1 MKKLLAILVLGLM
14 WCNVSFGEIK
24 QNYHCSGQT
33 IAGNDSWNLTIKK
46 RAGGNFYD
54 VYNSYYTDENPF
66 YAKFI
71 KEANMLMWFL
81 ATEDGY
87 LLVDF
92 FEVHDTGNTHAAIM
106 TSDFKS
112 TAEFEDLHNSYT
124 SMQKFKKSSK
134 QIDRARLASSE
145 VNFYSKAALIAER
158 SMNKKSFMK
167 IYNIKCK
174 AS

>member
-1 MKKLLAILVLGLM
+1 MLWFNTGLA
-14 WCNVSFGEIK
+14 EIK
-24 QNYHCSGQT
+24 QNYHCSGPT
-33 IAGNDSWNLTIKK
+33 IAGNESWDLTIKK
-46 RAGGNFYD
+46 RTVGNFYD

-81 ATEDGY
+81 PTEDGY

-92 FEVHDTGNTHAAIM
+92 FEVHDTGNTHAAVM

-112 TAEFEDLHNSYT
+112 TAEFEKIHNLYKV
-124 SMQKFKKSSK
+124 MQKLKKSSK
-134 QIDRARLASSE
+134 QIDRAKLALSE
-145 VNFYSKAALIAER
+145 
-158 SMNKKSFMK
+158 KSFYQEAGVVAQRSLNKNSFTK